1 MAPIQGA
8 VGLAA
13 DNLVLILALPIVYG
27 LKIPTLKKIGLCIVF
42 LKGGFCVPPCSARLA
57 LADIE

>member
-13 DNLVLILALPIVYG
+13 DLLILGLPLPIVYG
-27 LKIPTLKKIGLCIVF
+27 LNTSTPKKIGLCIVF
-42 LKGGFCVPPCSARLA
+42 LMGIL
-57 LADIE
+57 